1 MKKGKFLALVACLVI
16 AGCGNAT
23 NTQTQTQETPTSYE
37 SMEAAPSDS
46 AATPSDAGS
55 DGDSYEDTGDNGGGG
70 TGTGGYDDPSNGS
83 DTDIDFGGG
92 PSSSVGDNS
101 SDDDGSGTDHDS
113 YSPASGLGGGSADNS
128 SDNDDSSNYSNKST
142 NTPDADTDSDTD
154 ADSSDIDT
162 DTDDSDS
169 SDAGKTEEKTPE
181 DDSANQQDNTGYG
194 NIFFVG
200 DSRTVDMFDGNVS
213 EVYDLNAGG
222 IRVFA
227 RDGCHCAYLTDVLGS
242 HSMDEFDTLVSWLG
256 CNDNNDA
263 ALYEQVYQNL
273 LNQGKQVVI
282 CTVGPTNDAFLSGDF
297 DTANYPDAKMVAFNQ
312 EITSWASSHGVKV
325 IDLYTFVKGNIE
337 ISPDGI
343 HYNPKPTTAIW
354 NYILSNL

>member
-1 MKKGKFLALVACLVI
+1 MKKSKFLALIACLVI

-23 NTQTQTQETPTSYE
+23 NTQTQTQETPTSSYE

-55 DGDSYEDTGDNGGGG
+55 DGDSYENTGDNGGGG
-70 TGTGGYDDPSNGS
+70 TGTGGYDDPSNEDMDFDSSPSSSGTPGFSGNDGS
-83 DTDIDFGGG
+83 DGVDSDDSEPAGGSDSSPSTTPSSS
-92 PSSSVGDNS
+92 PSSSVADRDTGD
-101 SDDDGSGTDHDS
+101 
-113 YSPASGLGGGSADNS
+113 
-128 SDNDDSSNYSNKST
+128 SNT
-142 NTPDADTDSDTD
+142 DTDTDTD

-162 DTDDSDS
+162 DTDDNDS

-213 EVYDLNAGG
+213 EVYDLNVGG

-242 HSMDEFDTLVSWLG
+242 HSLDEFDTLVSWLG

-282 CTVGPTNDAFLSGDF
+282 CTVGPTNDAFLNGDF

>member
-23 NTQTQTQETPTSYE
+23 NTQTQETPTSSYE

-46 AATPSDAGS
+46 APESANDSIPDDGGDYSTPSNSSG
-55 DGDSYEDTGDNGGGG
+55 
-70 TGTGGYDDPSNGS
+70 DDPSNGS

-101 SDDDGSGTDHDS
+101 SDDDGSDTDHNN

-128 SDNDDSSNYSNKST
+128 SDNADSSNYSNKST
-142 NTPDADTDSDTD
+142 NTPDPDTDTDSDTD